1 MANYRVIYHDGMND
15 GESLS
20 HHGIL
25 GMKWGVRRYQN
36 PDGTLTAKGK
46 KRLAKNQQYRDKLV
60 NKAQKRADRHRSA
73 GDEAIA
79 NMKDLRK
86 NGVNSKAYKDWKE
99 TEEWRREREY
109 EDRNSVTGPD
119 GSTYV
124 KKYSQSGTKFVDDFF
139 DAVGSKQKV
148 SELIEENR
156 QSAKRNYEQAK
167 KWTSSK
173 NNLMNME
180 VTALTGKRE
189 IRSNYWN

>member
-1 MANYRVIYHDGMND
+1 
-15 GESLS
+15 
-20 HHGIL
+20 
-25 GMKWGVRRYQN
+25 
-36 PDGTLTAKGK
+36 
-46 KRLAKNQQYRDKLV
+46 LAKNQEYRDKLA
-60 NKAQKRADRHRSA
+60 NKAQKRADAHKKH
-73 GDEAIA
+73 GDEAIE

-99 TEEWRREREY
+99 SEEWRREREY
-109 EDRNSVTGPD
+109 EDENSITGPD
-119 GSTYV
+119 GHTYV
-124 KKYSQSGTKFVDDFF
+124 KKYSESGAKFANDFF

-180 VTALTGKRE
+180 VTALTKKRE
-189 IRSNYWN
+189 IRSNYWF

>member
-1 MANYRVIYHDGMND
+1 MVYETTLCHY
-15 GESLS
+15 
-20 HHGIL
+20 GIK
-25 GMKWGVRRYQN
+25 GQKWGVRRFQN

-60 NKAQKRADRHRSA
+60 NKAQKRADNHKKH
-73 GDEAIA
+73 GDEAIE

-99 TEEWRREREY
+99 LEEQRREREY
-109 EDRNSVTGPD
+109 EEQNSITGPD
-119 GSTYV
+119 GLTYV
-124 KKYSQSGTKFVDDFF
+124 KKYSQSGTKFANDFF
-139 DAVGSKQKV
+139 DAVGSKQIV

-156 QSAKRNYEQAK
+156 QSAKYSYERAK

-180 VTALTGKRE
+180 VTALTKKRE
-189 IRSNYWN
+189 IRSNYWL

>member
-1 MANYRVIYHDGMND
+1 MVYETELYHF
-15 GESLS
+15 
-20 HHGIL
+20 GIK
-25 GMKWGVRRYQN
+25 GQKWGVRRYQN

-46 KRLAKNQQYRDKLV
+46 KRLAKNQQYRDKLAD
-60 NKAQKRADRHRSA
+60 KAQKRADRHRSA

-99 TEEWRREREY
+99 TEDWRRENDYEY
-109 EDRNSVTGPD
+109 RNSITGPD
-119 GSTYV
+119 GNTYV
-124 KKYSQSGTKFVDDFF
+124 KKYSQSGTKFTNDFM
-139 DAVGSKQKV
+139 DAIGSKQKV

-167 KWTSSK
+167 AWTNSK

-180 VTALTGKRE
+180 ITALTGKRE

>member
-1 MANYRVIYHDGMND
+1 MVYETELYHY
-15 GESLS
+15 
-20 HHGIL
+20 GIK
-25 GMKWGVRRYQN
+25 GQKWGVRRYQN

-46 KRLAKNQQYRDKLV
+46 KRLAKNEKYRDKLAA
-60 NKAQKRADRHRSA
+60 KAQKRADRHRSA

-99 TEEWRREREY
+99 SEEWNREWEY
-109 EDRNSVTGPD
+109 ENKNSVTGPD
-119 GSTYV
+119 GQKYV
-124 KKYSQSGTKFVDDFF
+124 KKYSQSGTKFVNDFF

-156 QSAKRNYEQAK
+156 QSAKHNYEQVK

>member
-1 MANYRVIYHDGMND
+1 MVYESELYHY
-15 GESLS
+15 
-20 HHGIL
+20 GIK
-25 GMKWGVRRYQN
+25 GQKWGVRRYQN

-60 NKAQKRADRHRSA
+60 NKAQKRADRHRNA

-86 NGVNSKAYKDWKE
+86 NGVNSKAYQDWKDM
-99 TEEWRREREY
+99 EEWRREREY
-109 EDRNSVTGPD
+109 EDKNSVTGPD
-119 GSTYV
+119 GRTYV
-124 KKYSQSGTKFVDDFF
+124 KKYSESGTKFANDFF

-189 IRSNYWN
+189 IRSNYWT

>member
-1 MANYRVIYHDGMND
+1 MVYETELCHF
-15 GESLS
+15 
-20 HHGIL
+20 GIK
-25 GMKWGVRRYQN
+25 GQKWGVRRYQN

-46 KRLAKNQQYRDKLV
+46 KRLAKNQQYRDKLAD
-60 NKAQKRADRHRSA
+60 KAQKRADRHRSA

-99 TEEWRREREY
+99 WEEWRRERDY
-109 EDRNSVTGPD
+109 EDQNSITGPD
-119 GSTYV
+119 GRTYV

-173 NNLMNME
+173 NDLMNME

-189 IRSNYWN
+189 IRSNYWG